1 MAGTFQGGLI
11 AGAVLGVAVT
21 AAAFL
26 LQGPRSS
33 AALPPPAPIL
43 AAADNPAVLRAE
55 IRRLASKVDEL
66 EQAHPASSP
75 PAPTPEKPAAKPI
88 SPELAERFDKL
99 VAGGLA
105 GLRGPEFGETKDAV
119 KAGGKS
125 AIEFL
130 STRLRTS
137 TSATERFLAGA
148 LLEAAGDADAV
159 PALASVLKT
168 EKDDMVRRMASHA
181 IAVLGSPAAEGPLRE
196 ASTGDADWGVR
207 VNSAYGL
214 AKLGQ
219 DDGLR
224 ILREAYESPNTPAEY
239 RLPVLGGLSD
249 VAAPST
255 APLFRK
261 ILSDTKD
268 VSYLLMSI
276 GALEKMK
283 DTGSLPALQQIST
296 SSLPDMVK
304 QAAAKAVES
313 IRK

>member
-1 MAGTFQGGLI
+1 MI
-11 AGAVLGVAVT
+11 AGAVLGVA
-21 AAAFL
+21 AAAAVFL
-26 LQGPRSS
+26 LQGPRPS
-33 AALPPPAPIL
+33 ASLPPPAPIL
-43 AAADNPAVLRAE
+43 APADSPAVLRAE
-55 IRRLASKVDEL
+55 IQRLASKVDEL
-66 EQAHPASSP
+66 ERARLAAAPPA
-75 PAPTPEKPAAKPI
+75 PAPTPEKPA

-105 GLRGPEFGETKDAV
+105 GLRGPEFGEAKDAV

-137 TSATERFLAGA
+137 SSATERFLAGA

-196 ASTGDADWGVR
+196 ASAGDADWGVR

-224 ILREAYESPNTPAEY
+224 ILREAYESPSTPAEY
-239 RLPVLGGLSD
+239 RLPVLGGLAD

-283 DTGSLPALQQIST
+283 DTSSLPALQQIST

>member
-1 MAGTFQGGLI
+1 MI
-11 AGAVLGVAVT
+11 AGAVLGVAAT
-21 AAAFL
+21 AAIFL
-26 LQGPRSS
+26 LQGTRPS
-33 AALPPPAPIL
+33 ATLPPPAPIP
-43 AAADNPAVLRAE
+43 ASADNPALLRAE
-55 IRRLASKVDEL
+55 IQRLSSKVDEL
-66 EQAHPASSP
+66 EQARPASA
-75 PAPTPEKPAAKPI
+75 PAPVKPAAKPT

-119 KAGGKS
+119 KAGGKP

-130 STRLRTS
+130 SAKLLTS

-159 PALASVLKT
+159 PALASVLKA

-239 RLPVLGGLSD
+239 RLPVLGGLAD

-268 VSYLLMSI
+268 VSYLLVSI

-283 DTGSLPALQQIST
+283 DTGALPALQQIAT